1 MINMGIITLF
11 IMWTSKNIMDEVVNT
26 MEKNMEIYDEDDD

>member
-11 IMWTSKNIMDEVVNT
+11 IMWTGKNIMDEVVST